1 MKDIMTQLFSANG
14 KISSKRVLTVAA
26 FALLA
31 IAYISNLYWGFKV
44 DEGLSKSL
52 ETIVEAGM
60 VTIVAEKFGKQSST
74 EQP

>member
-1 MKDIMTQLFSANG
+1 MKDIVTQLLSANG
-14 KISSKRVLTVAA
+14 KISSKRVITFGA
-26 FALLA
+26 FFLISL
-31 IAYISNLYWGFKV
+31 AYISNLYWGFKV